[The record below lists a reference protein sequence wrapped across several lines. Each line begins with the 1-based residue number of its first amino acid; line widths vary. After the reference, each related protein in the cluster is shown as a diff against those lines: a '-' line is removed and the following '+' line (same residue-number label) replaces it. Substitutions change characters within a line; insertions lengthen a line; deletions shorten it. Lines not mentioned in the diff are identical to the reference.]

1 MKFSIV
7 FDNYIANEK
16 LESFWGFSCVIN
28 DYFLFDTGSN
38 GRALVRN
45 IEKMGFD
52 INKFKYLFISHPH
65 WDHIGG
71 IDSIVDVNRK
81 MSLILPNSL
90 SKLYIRELKTLS
102 RETIVVDE
110 EPKRLFGSFYTTGVM
125 EEAIGEQSLIIDEGE
140 FSVVVTGCAH
150 PGIVNIVKRAISMLN
165 KPVLY
170 VLGGFHL
177 MRSSEDEIINTIREL
192 KNLGVEYVTPTHCTG
207 ERAIEMFKIEY
218 GESYIPGGVGRIIE
232 F

>member
-7 FDNYIANEK
+7 FDNYVANEK

-38 GRALVRN
+38 GRVLVRN
-45 IEKMGFD
+45 MAKMGFD
-52 INKFKYLFISHPH
+52 IDNFKYLFISHPH

-90 SKLYIRELKTLS
+90 SKLYIRDLKKLL
-102 RETIVVDE
+102 RETIVVNH
-110 EPKRLFGSFYTTGVM
+110 EPRKLFGSFYSTGVM
-125 EEAIGEQSLIIDEGE
+125 EPVGEQSLVIDEGE

-150 PGIVNIVKRAISMLN
+150 PGIVNIIRRAIQMLN

-170 VLGGFHL
+170 ALGGFHL
-177 MRSSEDEIINTIREL
+177 MRSGEDEIIETIREL
-192 KNLGVEYVTPTHCTG
+192 KNLGVEYVTPTHCSG
-207 ERAIEMFKIEY
+207 DLAIEIFKDAY
-218 GESYIPGGVGRIIE
+218 GDNYIPGGVGRIIE

>member
-7 FDNYIANEK
+7 FDNYKANEK
-16 LESFWGFSCVIN
+16 LESFWGFSCMIE

-45 IEKMGFD
+45 MAKMGFNLND
-52 INKFKYLFISHPH
+52 LKYFFISHPH

-71 IDSIVDVNRK
+71 IDSIVDINRN
-81 MSLILPNSL
+81 LTLFLPDSL
-90 SKLYIRELKTLS
+90 SALYIRDLKGLS
-102 RETIVVDE
+102 KEVKVINEYPR
-110 EPKRLFGSFYTTGVM
+110 RLFGKFYSTGVM
-125 EEAIGEQSLIIDEGE
+125 HPVGEQSLVIDEGE
-140 FSVVVTGCAH
+140 FSIVITGCSH
-150 PGIVNIVKRAISMLN
+150 PGIVNIVKRAIEMLN

-177 MRSSEDEIINTIREL
+177 MRSNEKEIAEVISEL
-192 KNLGVEYVTPTHCTG
+192 KNLGVEYITPTHCTG
-207 ERAIEMFKIEY
+207 DIAIEMFKEVY
-218 GESYIPGGVGRIIE
+218 GENYIPGGVGRIIE

>member
-1 MKFSIV
+1 MRFSIV
-7 FDNYIANEK
+7 FDNYQANEK

-45 IEKMGFD
+45 IAKMGFD
-52 INKFKYLFISHPH
+52 VNEFKYLFISHPH

-81 MSLILPNSL
+81 MSLILPSSL
-90 SKLYIRELKTLS
+90 SKLYIKDLKKLS
-102 RETIVVDE
+102 RETIIVDNE
-110 EPKRLFGSFYTTGVM
+110 SKRLFGSFYTSGVM
-125 EEAIGEQSLIIDEGE
+125 EPVGEQSLIIDEGE
-140 FSVVVTGCAH
+140 FCVVVSGCAH
-150 PGIVNIVKRAISMLN
+150 PGIVNIVKRAIETLK

-170 VLGGFHL
+170 ALGGFHL
-177 MRSSEDEIINTIREL
+177 MRSSEEEISGVINEL
-192 KNLGVEYVTPTHCTG
+192 KNLGVEYVTPTHCSG
-207 ERAIEMFKIEY
+207 DLAIEMFKAEY
-218 GESYIPGGVGRIIE
+218 GENYIPGGVGRVIE

>member
-45 IEKMGFD
+45 ITKMGFD
-52 INKFKYLFISHPH
+52 VNDLKYLFISHPH

-90 SKLYIRELKTLS
+90 SKLFVKDLKILS

-110 EPKRLFGSFYTTGVM
+110 EPKKLFGSFYTTGVM
-125 EEAIGEQSLIIDEGE
+125 EPIGEQSLLIDEGD
-140 FSVVVTGCAH
+140 FSIVVTGCAH
-150 PGIVNIVKRAISMLN
+150 PGIVNIVKRAIEILN

-170 VLGGFHL
+170 VMGGFHL
-177 MRSSEDEIINTIREL
+177 MRSSEDEIIEAIRGL
-192 KNLGVEYVTPTHCTG
+192 RALGVEYVTPTHCTG
-207 ERAIEMFKIEY
+207 DLAIEMFKEEY
-218 GESYIPGGVGRIIE
+218 KENFIPGGVGRIIE

>member
-7 FDNYIANEK
+7 FDNYVANEK

-38 GRALVRN
+38 GRVLVRN
-45 IEKMGFD
+45 MAKMGFD
-52 INKFKYLFISHPH
+52 IDNFKYLFISHPH

-90 SKLYIRELKTLS
+90 SKLYIRDLKKLL
-102 RETIVVDE
+102 RETIVVNH
-110 EPKRLFGSFYTTGVM
+110 EPRKLFGSFYSTGVM
-125 EEAIGEQSLIIDEGE
+125 EPVGEQSLVIDEGE

-150 PGIVNIVKRAISMLN
+150 PGIVNIVRRAIQMLN

-170 VLGGFHL
+170 ALGGFHL
-177 MRSSEDEIINTIREL
+177 MRSGEDEIIETIREL
-192 KNLGVEYVTPTHCTG
+192 KNLGVEYVTPTHCSG
-207 ERAIEMFKIEY
+207 DLAIEIFKDAY
-218 GESYIPGGVGRIIE
+218 GENYIPGGVGRIIE

>member
-7 FDNYIANEK
+7 FDNYIANDK
-16 LESFWGFSCVIN
+16 LESFWGFSLMIE

-45 IEKMGFD
+45 MAKMGFSLQE
-52 INKFKYLFISHPH
+52 IKYLFISHPH

-71 IDSIVDVNRK
+71 IDSVVDENRL
-81 MSLILPNSL
+81 MSLFLPDSL
-90 SKLYIRELKTLS
+90 SKLYVRDLKKLS
-102 RETIVVDE
+102 REVKVIST
-110 EPKRLFGSFYTTGVM
+110 PQKLFGKFYSTGVM
-125 EEAIGEQSLIIDEGE
+125 MPVGEQSLIIDEGD
-140 FSVVVTGCAH
+140 FLIVITGCAH
-150 PGIVNIVKRAISMLN
+150 PGVVNIVKEAINLLK

-177 MRSSEDEIINTIREL
+177 MRSSELEIAEVIKEL
-192 KNLGVEYVTPTHCTG
+192 KNLKVEYVTPTHCSG
-207 ERAIEMFKIEY
+207 DLAIEMFKDVY
-218 GESYIPGGVGRIIE
+218 KDGYIPGGVGRIIE

>member
-45 IEKMGFD
+45 IAKMGFNLKD
-52 INKFKYLFISHPH
+52 FKYLFISHPH

-71 IDSIVDVNRK
+71 IDSVVDENRE
-81 MSLILPNSL
+81 MTLFLPDSL
-90 SKLYIRELKTLS
+90 SKLYIRDLKRLS
-102 RETIVVDE
+102 REVKVIGE
-110 EPKRLFGSFYTTGVM
+110 NPQKLFGKFYSTGVM
-125 EEAIGEQSLIIDEGE
+125 MPIGEQSLVIDEGD
-140 FSVVVTGCAH
+140 FSIVVTGCAH
-150 PGIVNIVKRAISMLN
+150 PGIVNIVRRAINMLN

-170 VLGGFHL
+170 ALGGFHL
-177 MRSSEDEIINTIREL
+177 MRSEEFEIAEVIREL
-192 KNLGVEYVTPTHCTG
+192 KMLGVEYVTPTHCSG
-207 ERAIEMFKIEY
+207 DLAIEMFKAEY
-218 GESYIPGGVGRIIE
+218 GENYIPGGVGRIIE

>member
-45 IEKMGFD
+45 IAKTGFD
-52 INKFKYLFISHPH
+52 VNEFKYLFISHPH

-81 MSLILPNSL
+81 MSLILPDSL
-90 SKLYIRELKTLS
+90 SRLYIRDLKTLS
-102 RETIVVDE
+102 RETIVVDKS
-110 EPKRLFGSFYTTGVM
+110 PSKLFGSFYTTGVM
-125 EEAIGEQSLIIDEGE
+125 EPVGEQSLVIDEGE
-140 FSVVVTGCAH
+140 FGIVVTGCAH
-150 PGIVNIVKRAISMLN
+150 PGIVNIVKRAIEILN

-170 VLGGFHL
+170 ALGGFHL
-177 MRSSEDEIINTIREL
+177 MRSSEAEIIETINEL

-207 ERAIEMFKIEY
+207 DLAIEMFKEIY
-218 GESYIPGGVGRIIE
+218 GENYIPGGVGRVIE

>member
-7 FDNYIANEK
+7 FDNYVANEK

-28 DYFLFDTGSN
+28 NYFLFDTGSN
-38 GRALVRN
+38 GRVLVRN
-45 IEKMGFD
+45 MAKMGFD
-52 INKFKYLFISHPH
+52 IDNFKYLFISHPH

-71 IDSIVDVNRK
+71 IDSIVDVNKK

-90 SKLYIRELKTLS
+90 SKLYIRDLKKLS
-102 RETIVVDE
+102 RETIVVNH
-110 EPKRLFGSFYTTGVM
+110 EPRKLFGSFYSTGVM
-125 EEAIGEQSLIIDEGE
+125 EPVGEQSLVIDEGE

-150 PGIVNIVKRAISMLN
+150 PGIVNIVRRAIQMLN

-170 VLGGFHL
+170 ALGGFHL
-177 MRSSEDEIINTIREL
+177 MRSGEDEIIETIREL
-192 KNLGVEYVTPTHCTG
+192 KNLGVEYVTPTHCSG
-207 ERAIEMFKIEY
+207 DLAIEIFKDSY
-218 GESYIPGGVGRIIE
+218 GENYIPGGVGRIIE

>member
-16 LESFWGFSCVIN
+16 LENFWGFSCVIN

-45 IEKMGFD
+45 IAKMGFNLKD
-52 INKFKYLFISHPH
+52 FKYLFISHPH

-71 IDSIVDVNRK
+71 IDSVVDENRE
-81 MSLILPNSL
+81 MTLFLPDSL
-90 SKLYIRELKTLS
+90 SKLYIRDLKRLS
-102 RETIVVDE
+102 REVKVIDE
-110 EPKRLFGSFYTTGVM
+110 NPQKLFGKFYSTGVM
-125 EEAIGEQSLIIDEGE
+125 MPIGEQSLVIDERD
-140 FSVVVTGCAH
+140 FSIVVTGCAH
-150 PGIVNIVKRAISMLN
+150 PGIVNIVRRAINMLN

-170 VLGGFHL
+170 ALGGFHL
-177 MRSSEDEIINTIREL
+177 MRSEEFEIAEVIREL
-192 KNLGVEYVTPTHCTG
+192 KMLGVEYVTPTHCSG
-207 ERAIEMFKIEY
+207 DLAIEMFKAEY
-218 GESYIPGGVGRIIE
+218 GENYIPGGVGRIIE